1 MATDTPSAVPPG
13 LSAEEARVR
22 LERDG
27 PNALPSRPPTGWAKV
42 LAAQLANPLMA
53 VLGASCVLSAAMGH
67 VIDAVAIGVIVSIN
81 VVVGAVQEHRAE
93 RAVIALRS
101 LTARRARVLRDGHRL
116 TVPAAEV
123 VVGDVLDLEA
133 GDVVAADA
141 RLLQAHEL
149 STIEANLTGESV
161 PVDKD
166 PAPVPDD
173 TPLAERTDCVFM
185 GTSVATGT
193 GYAEVIATGRATEM
207 GRIAGL
213 LADAE
218 DNGSPLQRRLSQLG
232 RTLVYACV
240 ALVGVVAGVGLL
252 RGLGGLE
259 VLMSAVSLAVAA
271 VPEGL
276 PAVVTVALA
285 GGVHRMSERGVLV
298 RRLASVETLGCATV
312 ICTDKTGTLTTGVM
326 TLRETFCDG
335 RVCRAGEPSE
345 ATNTARNALL
355 RAAVACSDAELHD
368 GNGEGDPTEV
378 AILHAAADVGI
389 HRAEVEQQ
397 APRVQ
402 VHPFET
408 ALRRMS
414 ILRADG
420 VLYLKG
426 APEVVLPMCREPPA
440 SAHEAQLEMASR
452 GLRVLAVATGQGPD
466 ERDLEL
472 RGLLGLADAPR
483 PEAMAAVEAAH
494 RAGIRVVMI
503 TGDHAVTAEAIAREM
518 GIVREGVDP
527 AAVVHARATAED
539 KTRIVHEL
547 RARGEVVA
555 MTGDGVNDAPS
566 IREADIGVAMGGAA
580 TELTREVSEMV
591 LTHDDLSGMVDAISE
606 GRRIYDNIRRA
617 VVYLLGGNAAE
628 ILVMLGAA
636 IAGLPLPLLPLHLL
650 WINLVTEPLPGLA
663 LATDPATGDLLHRP
677 PRPPDEP
684 LLGRRQWRRIGVAA
698 VLQSAATLTAFA
710 WTLQQHGVAMART
723 VAFTTLVLAILLR
736 APAVRRAGRPG
747 IPSYPRLALLVLV
760 SVALQGLLV
769 GVPVLRGVFQ
779 LGVPDAWHWGMA
791 LGLGLMPALAEALL
805 TRGDHQRKPRQ
816 PQDLRDGEAKPAI
829 GSSTQPHQ
837 RD

>member
-1 MATDTPSAVPPG
+1 MPADSPPVPTG
-13 LSAEEARVR
+13 LSIAEARAR

-27 PNALPSRPPTGWAKV
+27 PNALPSKPPTGWAKV
-42 LAAQLANPLMA
+42 IGAQLANPLMA
-53 VLGASCVLSAAMGH
+53 VLGASCVLSGVMGH

-101 LTARRARVLRDGHRL
+101 LTARRARVLRGGHRV

-149 STIEANLTGESV
+149 STVEANLTGESV
-161 PVDKD
+161 PVEKD

-173 TPLAERTDCVFM
+173 APLAERFDHVFM

-193 GYAEVIATGRATEM
+193 GYAEVVATGRATQM
-207 GRIAGL
+207 GRIAGM
-213 LADAE
+213 LAEAE
-218 DNGSPLQRRLSQLG
+218 DDGSPLQRRLAQLG

-240 ALVGVVAGVGLL
+240 ALVGVVALVGLW
-252 RGLGGLE
+252 RGMGGLE
-259 VLMSAVSLAVAA
+259 VLMGAVSLAVAA

-326 TLRETFCDG
+326 TLRETWARG
-335 RVCRAGEPSE
+335 RSERASE
-345 ATNTARNALL
+345 ADASSDEARSALL
-355 RAAVACSDAELHD
+355 QAAVACSDAELHD
-368 GNGEGDPTEV
+368 GEGVGDPTEV
-378 AILHAAADVGI
+378 AILRAAAEVGI
-389 HRAEVEQQ
+389 HRAELEQQ
-397 APRVQ
+397 APRVR
-402 VHPFET
+402 VRPFET
-408 ALRRMS
+408 ARRRMS

-426 APEVVLPMCREPPA
+426 APEVVLPLCGEPA
-440 SAHEAQLEMASR
+440 AGAHEAQLELAGR
-452 GLRVLAVATGQGPD
+452 GLRVLAVATGQGEE

-472 RGLLGLADAPR
+472 LGLLGLADAPR
-483 PEAMAAVEAAH
+483 PEAMAAVEAAR

-518 GIVREGVDP
+518 GLLRDGVDP

-617 VVYLLGGNAAE
+617 VIYLLGGNAAE
-628 ILVMLGAA
+628 ILVMLGAV
-636 IAGLPLPLLPLHLL
+636 IAGMPLPLLPLHLL

-677 PRPPDEP
+677 PRPPSEP

-698 VLQSAATLTAFA
+698 VLQSAATLAAFWWA
-710 WTLQQHGVAMART
+710 LQQYDVAVART
-723 VAFTTLVLAILLR
+723 VAFTTLVFAILLR

-747 IPSYPRLALLVLV
+747 VRMYPRLVGLVLV
-760 SVALQGLLV
+760 SAALQGLLV

-779 LGVPDAWHWGMA
+779 LGVPDAWHWGVA
-791 LGLGLMPALAEALL
+791 LGLGFLPALAEALL
-805 TRGDHQRKPRQ
+805 IRGERSWDGTQE
-816 PQDLRDGEAKPAI
+816 QDLRNGDPSPAI
-829 GSSTQPHQ
+829 GSSSRS
-837 RD
+837 RDGE